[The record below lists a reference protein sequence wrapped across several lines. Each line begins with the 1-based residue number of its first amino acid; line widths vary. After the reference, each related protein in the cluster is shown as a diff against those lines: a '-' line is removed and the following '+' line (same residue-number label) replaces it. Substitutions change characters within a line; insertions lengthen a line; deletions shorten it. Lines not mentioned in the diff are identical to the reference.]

1 MKRAFCCAALVWF
14 LVGCGYNNN
23 SQGSGGTTSG
33 LKFRAFV
40 AQSVASGFTTPS
52 LIIVD
57 ASKDVLARVAG
68 IGAASAGV
76 GRSPVQLAVSPNK
89 KLTLSYSSGDNVL
102 ALVNNSTEQVSGTVT
117 LSGPTESFVISSDNS
132 SAYVAIPTA
141 LVNGHSPGQVQVISL
156 GSGAATTTVPIPAVR
171 YLAETHDGNRLLTFS
186 DNSDTLGVVVPSNIG
201 TTTDPLT
208 LISGFD
214 RPVAALFSS
223 DDRIAYVLN
232 CGAECGGTSASVQ
245 LVDMTANPP
254 VLLGA
259 PIPVPAAT
267 VGVLNGSTLYVAG
280 TPPDTPCTTGS
291 AAFCGTVATID
302 VAGGGVISTSEIT
315 DGYHNRIGLG
325 ADGQLF
331 IGAKTCHQ
339 VLPPATDTRGC
350 LSILNTT
357 TSTVVIPEFNG
368 DVTGIEPI
376 PNRHVVYV
384 TQGGELKIYDTTT
397 DAPQA
402 QQVDIFGSA
411 SDVKM
416 VDF

>member
-1 MKRAFCCAALVWF
+1 
-14 LVGCGYNNN
+14 
-23 SQGSGGTTSG
+23 
-33 LKFRAFV
+33 
-40 AQSVASGFTTPS
+40 
-52 LIIVD
+52 
-57 ASKDVLARVAG
+57 
-68 IGAASAGV
+68 
-76 GRSPVQLAVSPNK
+76 
-89 KLTLSYSSGDNVL
+89 
-102 ALVNNSTEQVSGTVT
+102 
-117 LSGPTESFVISSDNS
+117 
-132 SAYVAIPTA
+132 
-141 LVNGHSPGQVQVISL
+141 
-156 GSGAATTTVPIPAVR
+156 
-171 YLAETHDGNRLLTFS
+171 
-186 DNSDTLGVVVPSNIG
+186 
-201 TTTDPLT
+201 
-208 LISGFD
+208 
-214 RPVAALFSS
+214 
-223 DDRIAYVLN
+223 
-232 CGAECGGTSASVQ
+232 
-245 LVDMTANPP
+245 MTANPP

-291 AAFCGTVATID
+291 AAFCGAVATID

-357 TSTVVIPEFNG
+357 TSTVVIPAFNG